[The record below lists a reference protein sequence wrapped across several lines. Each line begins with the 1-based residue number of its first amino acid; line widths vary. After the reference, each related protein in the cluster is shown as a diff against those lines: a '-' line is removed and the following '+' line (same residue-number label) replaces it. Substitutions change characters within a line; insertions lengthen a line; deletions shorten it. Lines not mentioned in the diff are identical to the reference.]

1 MVNDNTQVI
10 TNKKP
15 SIDIKEMEMCSCVK
29 STLLTE
35 KIYNGRFYHTTDTN
49 EFFFDWNDKRYL
61 LNWINTSEINEVNLS
76 DVVRFGERISKLNN
90 DANYIDIKTLK
101 EWLDINNYRPYEEN
115 DLRLVNVENTSDDTE
130 VITTIQKWISHI
142 RGEIELFKRN
152 NVGEYLDK
160 NDAVIANPHKNLDK
174 LIENDSL
181 LKKDIELLIEKSK
194 MYWGGDLDF

>member
-1 MVNDNTQVI
+1 MINDNTQFI
-10 TNKKP
+10 LNKKP
-15 SIDIKEMEMCSCVK
+15 SIDIKTMEMCSCVK

-61 LNWINTSEINEVNLS
+61 LNWINTSEINEINLS

-115 DLRLVNVENTSDDTE
+115 DLNVENTSDDTE

-160 NDAVIANPHKNLDK
+160 NDFVIANPHKNLDK